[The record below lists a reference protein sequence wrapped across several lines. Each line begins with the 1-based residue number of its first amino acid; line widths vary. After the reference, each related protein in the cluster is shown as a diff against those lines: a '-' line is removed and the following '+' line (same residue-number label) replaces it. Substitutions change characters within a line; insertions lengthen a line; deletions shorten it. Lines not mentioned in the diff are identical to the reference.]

1 MRENIFPGMVGPFLK
16 GRMQFAE
23 KDRFAFGAVDFV
35 VHFIIANAAGFIYCW
50 SPDAGGAG
58 ILGCDLDV

>member
-1 MRENIFPGMVGPFLK
+1 
-16 GRMQFAE
+16 MQFAK

-50 SPDAGGAG
+50 SPDVGGAG